1 MAVFFWSAFPVAITS
16 PPAAG
21 VRRFPGRLYLWL
33 GIALVV
39 LGPVLFIIIQTQAK
53 ILKTPWYVPGLAT
66 VGVALVLL
74 SLARKF
80 TVSRSIA
87 IVLCGLLTGAEWY
100 FLVSL
105 SKLPPYTGPVSAG
118 TSFPTFTTTLADGS
132 IFNHDNL
139 RGEQNTALVFFR
151 GRW

>member
-39 LGPVLFIIIQTQAK
+39 LGPVLSFIQLQAK
-53 ILKTPWYVPGLAT
+53 ILKTPWYVPSLAT
-66 VGVALVLL
+66 IGVALLLL
-74 SLARKF
+74 SLARKV

-87 IVLCGLLTGAEWY
+87 LILCGLLMGAEWY

-105 SKLPPYTGPVSAG
+105 SKLPAYTGPVSVG
-118 TSFPTFTTTLADGS
+118 TSFPTFTTTLADGTA
-132 IFNHDNL
+132 FNQDNL